1 MPFQLKTGHHHHGA
15 AMEGK
20 PPPPPTTQQPA
31 PTPRVS
37 RLRRLLGRVSSS
49 EKFAADGKDRD
60 KDEKLPPPPPPLP
73 PATDDADAA
82 GSLGLDRMVL
92 SFMEEASA
100 VERPPRGRCNCF
112 NGSNHEESDEEF
124 DFLPSAHAS
133 ATAAA
138 GAGDALEALKSAS
151 VAERNLLADASRL
164 ADKCGKGCKGKAECR
179 RAVADGLRSL
189 GYDASVCT
197 SRWEKA
203 PSHPAGTWWRG
214 GSVHSVSWPV
224 PGADRGIRVRRRARV
239 HRRRGG
245 EGEGAGG
252 GGGEAD
258 RGGGLPVAVRAGAV
272 DQGVPRGA
280 PGAAAAVRGHPGPA
294 RADRGGGGGGGAA
307 EPQEEGAPL
316 PAVAEAG
323 VHARQVAVPARPL
336 RRRRRRHGRRAGRRR
351 RRGDARPGG
360 EFFRRVRARVR
371 QEA

>member
-92 SFMEEASA
+92 SFMEEAS
-100 VERPPRGRCNCF
+100 
-112 NGSNHEESDEEF
+112 
-124 DFLPSAHAS
+124 
-133 ATAAA
+133 AA